1 MLFQSSYIVI
11 QPGQVEQCSLD
22 RRSWPA
28 EGSRQV
34 SICMKGLLRISL
46 QERDEG
52 TPGEG
57 CASESEE

>member
-11 QPGQVEQCSLD
+11 QPGRVEQCGLD

-34 SICMKGLLRISL
+34 SICRKGLSRISL

-57 CASESEE
+57 CAGESEE